1 MELCIWSGVVAGSRE
16 ALDSEK
22 IEAFY
27 CPYVKLIKKGLKKI
41 RVIDFFG
48 VVVI

>member
-16 ALDSEK
+16 ALDSDN
-22 IEAFY
+22 IDAFY
-27 CPYVKLIKKGLKKI
+27 CAYVKLIKKGLKKI